1 MIFLRLLPTLR
12 MHVLRTTSN
21 LGIKLCRLL
30 KHAVPLIVLMAA
42 AHSAQAQTRHSDG
55 HLLSFAG
62 HADLLAA
69 LDSCQITQTE
79 FSPAECAQAWQI
91 ERTLGTD
98 LLRARIMIKQAHVLI
113 NASVLASQEQYLQAS
128 GRFYSAS
135 ELAAGFYAPVMPDH
149 GLRPNSTGY
158 QIKVDAPVCN
168 AAERDYD
175 FHGPSY
181 QVRVVCYRKDGTHYL
196 LVGQK

>member
-1 MIFLRLLPTLR
+1 
-12 MHVLRTTSN
+12 MHVLQTNPHLATR
-21 LGIKLCRLL
+21 LGRLL
-30 KHAVPLIVLMAA
+30 KHAAPLLLVLASA
-42 AHSAQAQTRHSDG
+42 LPAQAQTRHSEG

-69 LDSCQITQTE
+69 LDSCQLTQTE
-79 FSPAECAQAWQI
+79 FSPFECAQAWQI
-91 ERTLGTD
+91 ERKLGTD

-113 NASVLASQEQYLQAS
+113 NASVLASQEQYLQTS
-128 GRFYSAS
+128 RRFYSAS

-149 GLRPNSTGY
+149 GLVPNSTGY
-158 QIKVDAPVCN
+158 QVKVDAPVCN

-181 QVRVVCYRKDGTHYL
+181 PVRVVCYRKDGAHYL

>member
-1 MIFLRLLPTLR
+1 
-12 MHVLRTTSN
+12 MHVLQ
-21 LGIKLCRLL
+21 IKLKRDTWLGCLL
-30 KHAVPLIVLMAA
+30 KRTAPLLVMVAA
-42 AHSAQAQTRHSDG
+42 ALPAYAQTRHSDG

-62 HADLLAA
+62 HADLLTV

-98 LLRARIMIKQAHVLI
+98 LLRARIMIKQAHALI

-128 GRFYSAS
+128 RRFYSAS

-149 GLRPNSTGY
+149 GLVPNSTGY
-158 QIKVDAPVCN
+158 QVKVDAPVCN